1 MSKIVIIG
9 AGAMGSAFA
18 LPCLDNN
25 HDINIV
31 GTHLEN
37 EFIDNLK
44 KNNNL
49 HLGLN
54 VQIPKEIKLF
64 KFDKFDELLK
74 SNVDLIVLGISS
86 KGIEWV
92 SDQLSRIYKDSR
104 TPKLLMLTK
113 GLSIHNNHYELLVD
127 KLERLLTERKI
138 TNVNISA
145 VGGPCLAAGLANRVH
160 SSVVIANKDIHV
172 AKQIADMLNTNYYHT
187 SHSDDLN
194 GVEVSAAIKN
204 IFSMAVGAA
213 KGLCSQNISNEV
225 REKNYLNTAS
235 ALVKQSIYEMEI
247 FVQHLK
253 GKKETVKGLAG
264 LGDLYVSSG
273 GGRNAK
279 MGSYIGEG
287 LTFSEAKKTKMEKV
301 TVEGADLALEIG
313 SKVNEDFSRRDLP
326 LMLGMI
332 NAIINDKKLETR
344 TFDLSTGDFV
354 MFPSSLFHRT
364 TPFSSSKKRV
374 CFAFDLAP
382 DELIS

>member
-37 EFIDNLK
+37 EFIDNLVVN
-44 KNNNL
+44 KNI
-49 HLGLN
+49 HPGLN
-54 VQIPKEIKLF
+54 TKIPEGIKIF
-64 KFDKFDELLK
+64 KFEKFENILK

-92 SDQLSRIYKDSR
+92 SDQLSKVYKNSKI
-104 TPKLLMLTK
+104 PNLLMLTK
-113 GLSIHNNHYELLVD
+113 GLSIYENDYELLVD
-127 KLERLLTERKI
+127 KLERLLLARGLSE
-138 TNVNISA
+138 VNISA
-145 VGGPCLAAGLANRVH
+145 VGGPCLAAGLANRIH
-160 SSVVIANKDIHV
+160 SSVIIANKDIDT
-172 AKQIADMLNTNYYHT
+172 AKKIADMLNTSYYHT
-187 SHSDDLN
+187 SYSDDLN

-213 KGLCSQNISNEV
+213 KGLCSKNVTNEV

-235 ALVKQSIYEMEI
+235 ALIKQSIHEMEI
-247 FVQHLK
+247 FVEHLE

-287 LTFSEAKKTKMEKV
+287 LTFSKAKKDKMEKI
-301 TVEGADLALEIG
+301 TVEGADLAVEIAQ
-313 SKVNEDFSRRDLP
+313 KVKQDFSEKKLP
-326 LMLGMI
+326 LMIGMI
-332 NAIINDKKLETR
+332 NAIVEDKKLELDWDSFR
-344 TFDLSTGDFV
+344 
-354 MFPSSLFHRT
+354 
-364 TPFSSSKKRV
+364 
-374 CFAFDLAP
+374 
-382 DELIS
+382 

>member
-25 HDINIV
+25 HDINIL

-37 EFIDNLK
+37 DFIDQLS

-49 HLGLN
+49 HPGLN
-54 VQIPKEIKLF
+54 IEIPKEIKIH
-64 KFDKFDELLK
+64 KYEKIDELMK
-74 SNVDLIVLGISS
+74 SKIDLIVLGISS

-92 SDQLSRIYKDSR
+92 ADQLGRIYKDAKV
-104 TPKLLMLTK
+104 PKILMLTK
-113 GLSIHNNHYELLVD
+113 GLSIHNNQYELLVD
-127 KLERLLTERKI
+127 KLKRLLEDREIRK
-138 TNVNISA
+138 VDISA
-145 VGGPCLAAGLANRVH
+145 VGGPCLASGLANKVH
-160 SSVVIANKDIHV
+160 SSVIIANKDIQT
-172 AKQIADMLNTNYYHT
+172 AKKIADMLNTNYYHT
-187 SHSDDLN
+187 SYSDDLN

-213 KGLCSQNISNEV
+213 KGLCSKNISNEI

-235 ALVKQSIYEMEI
+235 ALIKQSIHEMEI
-247 FVQHLK
+247 FVEHLK

-301 TVEGADLALEIG
+301 TIEGADLAKEI
-313 SKVNEDFSRRDLP
+313 SKKVNEDFDQKKMP

-332 NAIINDKKLETR
+332 NAIVDDKKLELDWESFR
-344 TFDLSTGDFV
+344 
-354 MFPSSLFHRT
+354 
-364 TPFSSSKKRV
+364 
-374 CFAFDLAP
+374 
-382 DELIS
+382 

>member
-37 EFIDNLK
+37 EFLDDLQRNK
-44 KNNNL
+44 NL
-49 HLGLN
+49 HPGLN
-54 VQIPKEIKLF
+54 IEIPHEIKIF
-64 KFDKFDELLK
+64 KFNKFEELLK

-92 SDQLSRIYKDSR
+92 AEQLSKIYIDKKI
-104 TPKLLMLTK
+104 PKILMLTK
-113 GLSIHNNHYELLVD
+113 GLSIYKNQYELLVD
-127 KLERLLTERKI
+127 KLLRLLKERGISK
-138 TNVNISA
+138 VNISA
-145 VGGPCLAAGLANRVH
+145 VGGPCLATGLANRVH
-160 SSVVIANKDIHV
+160 SSVVIANKDPQT
-172 AKQIADMLNTNYYHT
+172 AKKIADMLNTNYYHT
-187 SHSDDLN
+187 SYSSDIN

-213 KGLCSQNISNEV
+213 KGLCSNNASKEI

-235 ALVKQSIYEMEI
+235 DLIKQSVYEMEI
-247 FVQHLK
+247 FVEYLK

-279 MGSYIGEG
+279 MGAYIGEG
-287 LTFSEAKKTKMEKV
+287 LTFSEAKKTKMDKI
-301 TVEGADLALEIG
+301 TVEGADLAKEIAK
-313 SKVNEDFSRRDLP
+313 KVNEDFDENKLP

-332 NAIINDKKLETR
+332 NAIVEDKNLE
-344 TFDLSTGDFV
+344 LNWE
-354 MFPSSLFHRT
+354 
-364 TPFSSSKKRV
+364 
-374 CFAFDLAP
+374 AFR
-382 DELIS
+382 

>member
-37 EFIDNLK
+37 DFIDIL
-44 KNNNL
+44 KNNNNI
-49 HLGLN
+49 HPGLKTK
-54 VQIPKEIKLF
+54 IPPEIKIF
-64 KFDKFDELLK
+64 KFEMFDKLLS
-74 SNVDLIVLGISS
+74 SNVDMIVLGISS

-92 SDQLSRIYKDSR
+92 SDQLSKLYKSKKI
-104 TPKLLMLTK
+104 PKLLMLTK
-113 GLSIHNNHYELLVD
+113 GLSIHNNQYELLVD
-127 KLERLLTERKI
+127 KLERLLADRGI
-138 TNVNISA
+138 SHVDISA

-160 SSVVIANKDIHV
+160 SSVVIANKDIKI
-172 AKQIADMLNTNYYHT
+172 AKQIADMLNTSYYHT
-187 SHSDDLN
+187 SHSNDLN

-213 KGLCSQNISNEV
+213 KGLCSKNVSEEV

-235 ALVKQSIYEMEI
+235 ALIKQSIHEMEI
-247 FVQHLK
+247 FVEYLN

-287 LTFSEAKKTKMEKV
+287 LTFSEAKKTKMENV
-301 TVEGADLALEIG
+301 TVEGADLAKEIAK
-313 SKVNEDFSRRDLP
+313 KVNDDFDKKKLP

-332 NAIINDKKLETR
+332 NAIVDDKKLEL
-344 TFDLSTGDFV
+344 DWE
-354 MFPSSLFHRT
+354 
-364 TPFSSSKKRV
+364 
-374 CFAFDLAP
+374 AFR
-382 DELIS
+382 

>member
-1 MSKIVIIG
+1 MSKIIIIG

-37 EFIDNLK
+37 DFIDSFK
-44 KNNNL
+44 KNNNF
-49 HLGLN
+49 HPGLN
-54 VQIPKEIKLF
+54 TKIPQEIKIF
-64 KFDKFDELLK
+64 KFEKFDELLK

-92 SDQLSRIYKDSR
+92 SDQLSRLYKDKKI
-104 TPKLLMLTK
+104 PKLLMLTK
-113 GLSIHNNHYELLVD
+113 GLSIHNNEYELLID
-127 KLERLLTERKI
+127 KLERLLADRGI
-138 TNVNISA
+138 TNVDISA
-145 VGGPCLAAGLANRVH
+145 VGGPCLAAGLANRIH
-160 SSVVIANKDIHV
+160 SSVVIANKNFQT
-172 AKQIADMLNTNYYHT
+172 AKKIANMLNTSYYHT
-187 SHSDDLN
+187 SYSDDLN

-213 KGLCSQNISNEV
+213 KGLCSNNVSNVV

-235 ALVKQSIYEMEI
+235 ALIKQSIHEMEI
-247 FVQHLK
+247 FVEYLN

-279 MGSYIGEG
+279 MGFYIGEG
-287 LTFSEAKKTKMEKV
+287 LTFLEAKNTKMQKI
-301 TVEGADLALEIG
+301 TVEGADLAIEIAQ
-313 SKVNEDFSRRDLP
+313 KINQDFDKKKLP

-332 NAIINDKKLETR
+332 NAIVDDKKLELDWE
-344 TFDLSTGDFV
+344 FFN
-354 MFPSSLFHRT
+354 
-364 TPFSSSKKRV
+364 
-374 CFAFDLAP
+374 
-382 DELIS
+382 

>member
-25 HDINIV
+25 HDINII
-31 GTHLEN
+31 GTHLEDN
-37 EFIDNLK
+37 FIDQLK

-49 HLGLN
+49 HPGLN
-54 VQIPKEIKLF
+54 THIPQEIKLF
-64 KFDKFDELLK
+64 KFEKFEELFK
-74 SNVDLIVLGISS
+74 SKVDLIVLGISS

-92 SDQLSRIYKDSR
+92 ADQLSKLYTDGKV
-104 TPKLLMLTK
+104 PKLLMLTK
-113 GLSIHNNHYELLVD
+113 GLSIHNDQYELLVD
-127 KLERLLTERKI
+127 KLERLLADRKI
-138 TNVNISA
+138 KNADISA

-160 SSVVIANKDIHV
+160 SSVVIANKNLST
-172 AKQIADMLNTNYYHT
+172 AKQIADMLNTDYYHT

-213 KGLCSQNISNEV
+213 KGLCSKNISNEV

-235 ALVKQSIYEMEI
+235 ALIKQSIHEMEI
-247 FVQHLK
+247 FVEHLNGQK
-253 GKKETVKGLAG
+253 DTVKGLAG

-287 LTFSEAKKTKMEKV
+287 LTFSQAKKTKMEKV
-301 TVEGADLALEIG
+301 TVEGADLAKEIAK
-313 SKVNEDFSRRDLP
+313 KVNEDFDKKKLP

-332 NAIINDKKLETR
+332 NAIVDDKKLE
-344 TFDLSTGDFV
+344 FDWESF
-354 MFPSSLFHRT
+354 R
-364 TPFSSSKKRV
+364 
-374 CFAFDLAP
+374 
-382 DELIS
+382 

>member
-37 EFIDNLK
+37 DFIDNLK
-44 KNNNL
+44 NNKNT
-49 HLGLN
+49 HPGLN
-54 VQIPKEIKLF
+54 TKIPQEIKIF
-64 KFDKFDELLK
+64 KFEKFDELLK

-92 SDQLSRIYKDSR
+92 SDQLSKLYKDNKM
-104 TPKLLMLTK
+104 PKILMLTK
-113 GLSIHNNHYELLVD
+113 GLSIYNNEYELLID
-127 KLERLLTERKI
+127 KLERLLASRGVS
-138 TNVNISA
+138 NVDISA
-145 VGGPCLAAGLANRVH
+145 VGGPCLAAGLANRIH
-160 SSVVIANKDIHV
+160 SSVVIANKNLQT
-172 AKQIADMLNTNYYHT
+172 AKKIADMLNTGYYHT
-187 SHSDDLN
+187 SYSDDLN

-213 KGLCSQNISNEV
+213 KGLCSNNVSNEI

-235 ALVKQSIYEMEI
+235 ALIKQSIHEMEI
-247 FVQHLK
+247 FVEHLK
-253 GKKETVKGLAG
+253 GKKETVRGLAG

-287 LTFSEAKKTKMEKV
+287 LTFSVAKKTKMDKV
-301 TVEGADLALEIG
+301 TVEGADLAKEIAK
-313 SKVNEDFSRRDLP
+313 KVNQDFDIKKLP

-332 NAIINDKKLETR
+332 NAIVEDKKI
-344 TFDLSTGDFV
+344 DLDWESF
-354 MFPSSLFHRT
+354 R
-364 TPFSSSKKRV
+364 
-374 CFAFDLAP
+374 
-382 DELIS
+382 

>member
-37 EFIDNLK
+37 DFIDIL
-44 KNNNL
+44 KNNNNI
-49 HLGLN
+49 HPGLKTK
-54 VQIPKEIKLF
+54 IPSEIKIF
-64 KFDKFDELLK
+64 KFEMFDKLLS
-74 SNVDLIVLGISS
+74 SNVDMIVLGISS

-92 SDQLSRIYKDSR
+92 SDQLSKLYKSKKI
-104 TPKLLMLTK
+104 PKLLMLTK
-113 GLSIHNNHYELLVD
+113 GLSIHNNQYELLVD
-127 KLERLLTERKI
+127 KLERLLADRGI
-138 TNVNISA
+138 SHVDISA

-160 SSVVIANKDIHV
+160 SSVVIANKDIKI
-172 AKQIADMLNTNYYHT
+172 AKQIADMLNTSYYHT
-187 SHSDDLN
+187 SHSNDLN

-213 KGLCSQNISNEV
+213 KGLCSKNVSEEV

-235 ALVKQSIYEMEI
+235 ALIKQSIHEMEI
-247 FVQHLK
+247 FVEYLN

-301 TVEGADLALEIG
+301 TVEGADLAKEIAK
-313 SKVNEDFSRRDLP
+313 KVNEDFDQKKLP

-332 NAIINDKKLETR
+332 NAIVNDKKLE
-344 TFDLSTGDFV
+344 LNWE
-354 MFPSSLFHRT
+354 
-364 TPFSSSKKRV
+364 
-374 CFAFDLAP
+374 AFR
-382 DELIS
+382 